1 MGLLSKASKLAKVAK
16 KAKKA
21 KKTVDKN
28 KSAIRKIFDEL
39 PESEKAELP
48 SQPDDGSLI
57 GYHGTAKERSADE
70 PFFDI
75 DFARKQDQF
84 MGEGFYF
91 TIDPNIASEYANMR
105 AFKDFDIEGSDGKGG
120 SLLRKRDSG
129 VLTSTSKLL
138 EGLDIDDNPI
148 AMNQSISRFDLS
160 GLEKPYVV
168 KNNKDRLYLKDN
180 IEKIKKQGYDS
191 VLFAEFGDRS
201 KQIMVFPEHMDKID
215 TTEMASVKM
224 AAIKTLDAG
233 GLLTTNL
240 TSNRSTMSINPILK
254 HHYENIATDSA
265 VRNEDGSLSTVK
277 TAIVEIDGKETL
289 IPTVWN
295 GEILEGDRLNEAIDN
310 AVNSGKKWPNIDAEN
325 VKAIERLNNLDKL
338 LHQDMKP
345 ISRKEAQEVLIDE
358 FSKKRTLNKDS
369 LKPVFSTTSSEDVML
384 PENTNDAIYQPTE
397 KGLLDKFK
405 NSPLKYIKDLNLM
418 GSDKRI
424 ELGNTI
430 EFNKGGTPM
439 IQKQME
445 MFEDG
450 GLKDQ
455 GGTVDPMSGNDVPVG
470 STQKEVRDDIP
481 AQLSEGEFVF
491 PADVVRFI
499 GLEKLMGLRQQ
510 AKMGLKKM
518 EDMGQMGNSDEATM
532 PDDMPFGMA
541 DLIVM
546 SPEGRQVEMA
556 EGGVVQAAT
565 GVNVT
570 PSTRGSTTGVTRT
583 NNVTPTSSNF
593 SAPTTRP
600 LVTGTSNTRPRPNV
614 PTFEDSMGQASIT
627 LIQYQNA
634 EGATLM
640 VPHMGGKPIYPVP
653 AGYYEVNADGTP
665 VNPEDV
671 PAAGAGDTTTQPV
684 KPIEV
689 RDSSQEID
697 AVAQANNAKAAIS
710 NGVLASGNRKPTAF
724 ETYIMGTK
732 MYDSL
737 TKLAL
742 SKAGKTVP
750 STAKERH
757 RSFAMLGLENS
768 MRGYEPGTPEHS
780 ALADTLAETREFT
793 TDNSGNQVP
802 SGANPS
808 RKTSI
813 PTTSKYYNQVPS
825 SKPDDLQSNVTSD
838 VTPENIP
845 AFELGGRETP
855 TEIST
860 PETIPAFELGGRGT
874 PTVPPATNYDDPNV
888 ITPPKVEEVV
898 NVLTSEGIQNMYTP
912 SADFTDVDFGEY
924 SPPQKS
930 LDQYNLANP
939 TYEGL
944 TTKDGEL
951 MGALGDDIKS
961 YVSSIAPNTL
971 MKADEKSR
979 AKAAEEFAR
988 AEEARAAEELAAA
1001 QQQLADLQAA
1011 AEAKAAAEARA
1022 AAAAKAKAD
1031 AEKEQAAIDYTI
1043 SQPSGG
1049 TSYTAPST
1057 PTGGSAGYSG
1067 SYNEPG
1073 RGDGPDGPDGNGGG
1087 GGGSGGGGGGNSGG
1101 SAGGGGGPYNKGG
1114 LAAKKT
1120 KKKPTKRY
1128 KKGGLAASKK

>member
-1 MGLLSKASKLAKVAK
+1 M
-16 KAKKA
+16 
-21 KKTVDKN
+21 
-28 KSAIRKIFDEL
+28 
-39 PESEKAELP
+39 
-48 SQPDDGSLI
+48 
-57 GYHGTAKERSADE
+57 
-70 PFFDI
+70 
-75 DFARKQDQF
+75 
-84 MGEGFYF
+84 
-91 TIDPNIASEYANMR
+91 
-105 AFKDFDIEGSDGKGG
+105 
-120 SLLRKRDSG
+120 
-129 VLTSTSKLL
+129 
-138 EGLDIDDNPI
+138 
-148 AMNQSISRFDLS
+148 
-160 GLEKPYVV
+160 
-168 KNNKDRLYLKDN
+168 
-180 IEKIKKQGYDS
+180 
-191 VLFAEFGDRS
+191 
-201 KQIMVFPEHMDKID
+201 
-215 TTEMASVKM
+215 
-224 AAIKTLDAG
+224 
-233 GLLTTNL
+233 
-240 TSNRSTMSINPILK
+240 NPILK
-254 HHYENIATDSA
+254 HHYENIATDNA
-265 VRNEDGSLSTVK
+265 VRNKDGSLSTVK
-277 TAIVEIDGKETL
+277 TAIVEIKGKETL

-295 GEILEGDRLNEAIDN
+295 GEILEGDRLQEAVDN

-345 ISRKEAQEVLIDE
+345 VSREEAQTVLAKE
-358 FSKKRTLNKDS
+358 FSKRRNTDNGIKRLYDTTRTEDEINFNTFKDEPIVQEKNVGEGLYDRLRNTPIIKNIKNVDLTGENKSIQFGFD
-369 LKPVFSTTSSEDVML
+369 
-384 PENTNDAIYQPTE
+384 
-397 KGLLDKFK
+397 
-405 NSPLKYIKDLNLM
+405 
-418 GSDKRI
+418 
-424 ELGNTI
+424 
-430 EFNKGGTPM
+430 FNKGGTPM
-439 IQKQME
+439 MEKQME

-671 PAAGAGDTTTQPV
+671 PAAGAGGATTTQPV

-808 RKTSI
+808 RKTSM
-813 PTTSKYYNQVPS
+813 PTTSKYYNQIPS
-825 SKPDDLQSNVTSD
+825 SKPDNLQSNVTSD
-838 VTPENIP
+838 VTPDVGFIPNNNTPSLTPDQEFSVPSVETSTISPDQLDYNIARAIANDKINKP
-845 AFELGGRETP
+845 QFAQDP
-855 TEIST
+855 SEIST
-860 PETIPAFELGGRGT
+860 PDVTPSVTETIPAFELRGRG
-874 PTVPPATNYDDPNV
+874 
-888 ITPPKVEEVV
+888 IPKVEDKVV

-924 SPPQKS
+924 NPPQAS
-930 LDQYNLANP
+930 LEQYNVANP

-944 TTKDGEL
+944 TTKNGEI
-951 MGALGDDIKS
+951 MSALGDDIKS
-961 YVSSIAPNTL
+961 YVSAYSANTL
-971 MKADEKSR
+971 MDAEEESR

-988 AEEARAAEELAAA
+988 VSKIKAASELRAAE
-1001 QQQLADLQAA
+1001 QLSDALQAA
-1011 AEAKAAAEARA
+1011 AEAKAK
-1022 AAAAKAKAD
+1022 AKAKED

-1073 RGDGPDGPDGNGGG
+1073 RGDGPDGPDAPDAPDAPDP
-1087 GGGSGGGGGGNSGG
+1087 GSSY
-1101 SAGGGGGPYNKGG
+1101 GGGPFNKGG

-1120 KKKPTKRY
+1120 KKKPTKKY
-1128 KKGGLAASKK
+1128 KKGGLAAPKK